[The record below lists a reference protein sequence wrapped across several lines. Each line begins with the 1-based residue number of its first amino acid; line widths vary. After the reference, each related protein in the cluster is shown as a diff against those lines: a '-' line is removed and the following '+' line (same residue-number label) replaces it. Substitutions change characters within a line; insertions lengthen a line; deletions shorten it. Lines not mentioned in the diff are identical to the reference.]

1 MSRQVLGAAAL
12 VLAAGCGGSDW
23 MLAESGYSL
32 DVAAYGEA
40 FAIRVHVNELRQL
53 GGDIDS
59 PLFHHYVGER
69 LKRNRL
75 CPAGWERQLCA
86 EIEQCVHRTDY
97 SVTVY
102 GRCVPQ

>member
-1 MSRQVLGAAAL
+1 MSRQVLGAVAL

-32 DVAAYGEA
+32 DVAPYGEE

-53 GGDIDS
+53 GGDINS

-69 LKRNRL
+69 LKRRGL
-75 CPAGWERQLCA
+75 CPGGWERQLCA
-86 EIEQCVHRTDY
+86 EIEHCVHRTEY